1 MCKFGVDTVQ
11 EAMKLGKEA
20 AEHIS
25 TKFINPIKLE
35 FEKVRELLFEALWSV
50 SEWLI
55 VSSANRC
62 VEILNTW

>member
-25 TKFINPIKLE
+25 SKFISPIKLE
-35 FEKVRELLFEALWSV
+35 FEKVGGVLFGFG
-50 SEWLI
+50 I
-55 VSSANRC
+55 VDT
-62 VEILNTW
+62 V